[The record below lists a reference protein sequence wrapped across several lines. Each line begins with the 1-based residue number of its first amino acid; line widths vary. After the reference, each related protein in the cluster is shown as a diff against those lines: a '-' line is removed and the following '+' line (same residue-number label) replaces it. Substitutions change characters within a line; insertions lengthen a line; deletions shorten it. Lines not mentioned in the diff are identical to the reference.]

1 MAYTNSPLVTY
12 TRLTKNRTSPRSH
25 IIDTITV
32 HVWVGQVTAK
42 QGCDYFATTDR
53 QVSSNYVV
61 GYDGSIGLSVEEKNR
76 SWCSGGRD
84 KNGNEIKV
92 NGISG
97 RDNDHRAVTIEVAS
111 DSKEPYAIT
120 DAAYNSLIKLI
131 ADICKRNKIKK
142 LLWEGNKSLVGNIAR
157 QNMTVHRWFANK
169 SCPGTYLYNKHSEIV
184 KLVNKMLEADSVT
197 ASPKPVESTSDFRVG
212 DTVNFTGTKHYTSSN
227 GVNGKTCKPGKAKI
241 TALSTTGKYRV
252 HIVAVKGGSS
262 NVYGWVD
269 ATLITRENANLAV
282 GARVKV
288 NEGAKTY
295 TGGTLK
301 PFVYKTVYDVISMS
315 GNRVV
320 IGIGKAVT
328 AAVHKKDLT
337 VV

>member
-12 TRLTKNRTSPRSH
+12 TRLTKNRTSPRNYS
-25 IIDTITV
+25 IDRITI

-42 QGCDYFATTDR
+42 EGCDYFATTTR
-53 QVSSNYVV
+53 EVSSNYVV
-61 GYDGSIGLSVEEKNR
+61 GKDGSVGLCVEEKNR
-76 SWCSGGRD
+76 SWCSS
-84 KNGNEIKV
+84 NA
-92 NGISG
+92 
-97 RDNDHRAVTIEVAS
+97 DNDHRAITIETSS
-111 DSKEPYAIT
+111 DTTHPYYVN
-120 DAAYNSLIKLI
+120 DVAYNKLI
-131 ADICKRNKIKK
+131 ELCVDICKRNGKTR
-142 LLWEGNKSLVGNIAR
+142 LLWFGDKNKTLAYVCKSNEMVL
-157 QNMTVHRWFANK
+157 TVHRWFANK
-169 SCPGTYLYNKHSEIV
+169 SCPGDYIYNRLGIIANEV
-184 KLVNKMLEADSVT
+184 TKLLQGTSSSTPTEN
-197 ASPKPVESTSDFRVG
+197 ESAPSDYKVG
-212 DTVNFTGTKHYTSSN
+212 DTVNFTGNKHYTSSN

-252 HIVAVKGGSS
+252 HLVAVKGGSS

-269 ATLITRENANLAV
+269 ATLITRENANLTV

-295 TGGTLK
+295 TGSTLK